1 MLNKI
6 RPLFD
11 YILVEK
17 TLEKEKT
24 TSTGLIIAKT
34 SKSDSVLSG
43 KITAIGDGRL
53 LQDGTYDLPKVKV
66 GDIAY
71 FLKHEV
77 TLINDNTYVLRET
90 SILGVEEE

>member
-1 MLNKI
+1 MI

-17 TLEKEKT
+17 TLEEEKKT
-24 TSTGLIIAKT
+24 ASGLLIAKT

-43 KITAIGDGRL
+43 KILAIGDGRL
-53 LQDGTYDLPKVKV
+53 LQDGSYDKPKVKV
-66 GDIAY
+66 GDKAY

-77 TLINDNTYVLRET
+77 TSITDGIYVLRET
-90 SILGVEEE
+90 SILGVDE

>member
-1 MLNKI
+1 MI

-17 TLEKEKT
+17 TIEEEKKT
-24 TSTGLIIAKT
+24 TSGIVIAKT

-43 KITAIGDGRL
+43 KILAIGDGRL
-53 LQDGTYDLPKVKV
+53 LQDGSYDLPKVKV
-66 GDIAY
+66 GDKAY

-77 TLINDNTYVLRET
+77 TSITDNIYVLRET
-90 SILGVEEE
+90 SILGVEE